1 MKGGGE
7 VTELEYAEFE
17 KWEAKQRRRKQR
29 VMDGIAIATLIAQVA
44 ALLRILL
51 R

>member
-1 MKGGGE
+1 M
-7 VTELEYAEFE
+7 TEREYAEFL
-17 KWEAKQRRRKQR
+17 KWEDEQKRRKRR
-29 VMDGIAIATLIAQVA
+29 VMDGIAIATLIAQVV

>member
-1 MKGGGE
+1 M
-7 VTELEYAEFE
+7 TEREYAEFL
-17 KWEAKQRRRKQR
+17 KWEENQKRRKQR
-29 VMDGIAIATLIAQVA
+29 VMDVIAIATLIAQVV